1 MLSIFLKQL
10 KVSNLI
16 HHTCRNPYKKKS
28 GIQDWYLIL
37 VVAVLLLSNVAF
49 LCLHILLE
57 GVINKFTI
65 TRVPNKERAFRLE
78 GVRNCM
84 HKCTSW
90 ASILYIII
98 IYHDVM
104 QMLAVRTDL
113 YIYTCSSHR
122 WIRLSVLGLVYGFVG
137 ILQTAALY
145 FAFQISKVKV
155 KGLNDS
161 KYTAA
166 VVYAI
171 TILVIILAVT
181 SFVFNVENYLNV
193 SISTYGI
200 LIWMAGTSILGLVF
214 IPKV

>member
-1 MLSIFLKQL
+1 
-10 KVSNLI
+10 
-16 HHTCRNPYKKKS
+16 
-28 GIQDWYLIL
+28 
-37 VVAVLLLSNVAF
+37 
-49 LCLHILLE
+49 
-57 GVINKFTI
+57 
-65 TRVPNKERAFRLE
+65 
-78 GVRNCM
+78 
-84 HKCTSW
+84 
-90 ASILYIII
+90 
-98 IYHDVM
+98 
-104 QMLAVRTDL
+104 MLAVRTDL
-113 YIYTCSSHR
+113 YIYTCSSHG
-122 WIRLSVLGLVYGFVG
+122 WIRLFVLGLVYGFVG